1 MDRSGK
7 TKNET
12 LDSQNVNFDNSF
24 FPKISRWTFKQNSL
38 INTNRVG
45 LMVGW
50 HSGWYFQQ
58 PDQARVTST
67 AVRIMVLDLSQFLAS
82 TPTASRNT
90 THYKIG
96 QKWLENN
103 NLALFSLNP
112 WHTVVLAVS
121 QSCCELI
128 YLAYLLLAWLL
139 ACQQGCQPDCWLG
152 SEMPFCQINVNPI
165 SCIVFLQW
173 SWSSISDSTILNSNF
188 PFSWDQSGQ

>member
-1 MDRSGK
+1 MKIEMDRSGK

-67 AVRIMVLDLSQFLAS
+67 AVRIMVLDLSQFLAT

-112 WHTVVLAVS
+112 WHTVVVAVS

-128 YLAYLLLAWLL
+128 YLAYLLLAWGQSYKTFRRLFRL
-139 ACQQGCQPDCWLG
+139 IAQ
-152 SEMPFCQINVNPI
+152 
-165 SCIVFLQW
+165 
-173 SWSSISDSTILNSNF
+173 SI
-188 PFSWDQSGQ
+188 